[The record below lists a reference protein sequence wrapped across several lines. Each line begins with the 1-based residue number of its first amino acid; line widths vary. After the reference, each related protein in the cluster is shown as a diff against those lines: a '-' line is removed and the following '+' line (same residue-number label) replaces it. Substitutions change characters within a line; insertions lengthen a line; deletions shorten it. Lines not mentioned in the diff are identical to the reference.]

1 MNVDILKMTCDDFK
15 EIQGFL
21 SSDFDD
27 FWDKNILRDELLNSN
42 SYYLVAKNENMILGF
57 GGISQVLDEV
67 TLNNIVVKRNFRGL
81 GIASILLDNLIKIAI
96 NNNSSFITLEVNIN
110 NKIAIHLYNKYGF
123 KKVGLRKKYYNHK
136 DDAILMTKILKNNT
150 SNK

>member
-1 MNVDILKMTCDDFK
+1 MNVDILKMTYDDFK